1 MEKTENKKISAESIL
16 SSLWRILLGAIIA
29 ILVLV
34 AGTLAYDKFVK
45 KSPIP
50 SIFGKSLLIIATPS
64 MTGSIEAGDAIIIK
78 KSDDYA
84 VGDVI
89 TYFPADEATSVTHR
103 IVRIEGDKYYAKGDA
118 NNSEDPDPIVISQI
132 AGKMVGRIP
141 KIGIVIEWLRT
152 WQGIAFMLAVGAV
165 IVALVMVAGK
175 PDEEYAEANAEN
187 SEANAENS
195 EAGGEAAEAYS
206 GIAVKNAETAT
217 PHDEA
222 ETREDESAAEK
233 DVDR

>member
-16 SSLWRILLGAIIA
+16 SSLWRILLGAIIV

-50 SIFGKSLLIIATPS
+50 SIFGRSLLIIATPS
-64 MTGSIEAGDAIIIK
+64 MTGSIDAGDAIIIK

-175 PDEEYAEANAEN
+175 PDEEYAEANAEI
-187 SEANAENS
+187 S
-195 EAGGEAAEAYS
+195 EAYS

-217 PHDEA
+217 PRDEA
-222 ETREDESAAEK
+222 ETREGESAAEK

>member
-50 SIFGKSLLIIATPS
+50 SIFGRSLLIIATPS

-132 AGKMVGRIP
+132 AGKMVGHIP

-187 SEANAENS
+187 SEA
-195 EAGGEAAEAYS
+195 GGEAAEAS

-217 PHDEA
+217 LHDEA

>member
-64 MTGSIEAGDAIIIK
+64 MTGAIDAGDAIIIK

-84 VGDVI
+84 VGDII

-175 PDEEYAEANAEN
+175 PDEEYAEANAED
-187 SEANAENS
+187 SEANAEIS
-195 EAGGEAAEAYS
+195 EAGGEDAEAYA

>member
-1 MEKTENKKISAESIL
+1 
-16 SSLWRILLGAIIA
+16 
-29 ILVLV
+29 
-34 AGTLAYDKFVK
+34 
-45 KSPIP
+45 
-50 SIFGKSLLIIATPS
+50 
-64 MTGSIEAGDAIIIK
+64 
-78 KSDDYA
+78 
-84 VGDVI
+84 
-89 TYFPADEATSVTHR
+89 
-103 IVRIEGDKYYAKGDA
+103 
-118 NNSEDPDPIVISQI
+118 
-132 AGKMVGRIP
+132 MVGRIP

-175 PDEEYAEANAEN
+175 PDEEYAEANAEI
-187 SEANAENS
+187 S
-195 EAGGEAAEAYS
+195 EAGGEAAEPYA